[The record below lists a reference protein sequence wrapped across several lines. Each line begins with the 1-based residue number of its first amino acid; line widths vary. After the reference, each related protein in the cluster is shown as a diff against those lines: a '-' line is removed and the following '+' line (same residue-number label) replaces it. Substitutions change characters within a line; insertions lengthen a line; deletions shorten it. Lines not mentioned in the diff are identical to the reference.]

1 MDLLLILI
9 LIPVAILLVWF
20 TFKAF
25 FSKTN
30 LPEKATSQICLIKLK
45 DSQLING
52 YELMQLLTDQG
63 FDFNKQQGVFDLND
77 GEQIVLRCMNL
88 KKPGKFQEPFEEIGI
103 PGLMLV
109 TDLSVIYD
117 DMKKHLDAMY
127 EFGLALQKEFGGH
140 LIDQNNIPV
149 GSDWAQH
156 LHDDVMHN
164 KKQHDWLKECTS

>member
-1 MDLLLILI
+1 MLLE
-9 LIPVAILLVWF
+9 VR
-20 TFKAF
+20 
-25 FSKTN
+25 
-30 LPEKATSQICLIKLK
+30 
-45 DSQLING
+45 
-52 YELMQLLTDQG
+52 
-63 FDFNKQQGVFDLND
+63 QQGVFDLND

-140 LIDQNNIPV
+140 LIDQNI
-149 GSDWAQH
+149 
-156 LHDDVMHN
+156 
-164 KKQHDWLKECTS
+164 